1 MRRINDPLT
10 LKDCLSRLS
19 SEPLTLAQARLLL
32 ASRGLRAQRKALE
45 AALRLM
51 KGSAVARVKTRR
63 TRLIPLDNLPLTQE
77 ERAIMERLR
86 EERGRWSAQVL
97 QELRKRPRP
106 GRQG

>member
-51 KGSAVARVKTRR
+51 KNPAAPAKSWRVRPK
-63 TRLIPLDNLPLTQE
+63 PLDDLPLTPQ